1 MNHQLYLDILQREL
15 IPALGCTEPI
25 AVAYAAAKARQL
37 LGCAPERIALCCSG
51 NIIKNVKGV
60 MVPNSGGLRGVEVAA
75 ILGVVGGDADSEL
88 EVLQSITDA
97 HRAKT
102 RELLAQGY
110 CDTTLQEGVCNLYV
124 KATVTAGDQSAS
136 VTILDRHTNITEM
149 VKNGEVLCRQDVT
162 FNTGAQSAE
171 WEPTVEKIKQFAET
185 VDVELLKPIIG
196 PQIQMNQAI
205 GRTGLNEPWGQQVG
219 RTLLDSYPDSV
230 VTRARAMA
238 AAGSDARMGGC
249 SMPVVINSGSGNQGI
264 TICNTVME
272 YVKEWNVGEEKMYRA
287 LALANLTSVHLKHY
301 IGSLSAFCGAV
312 TAAAAAGAAVTWLAG
327 GSYEQIGMTVVN
339 ALGNGGGIV
348 CDGAKGSCAAKI
360 SCAVEAAL
368 LGHHMAMKGRTFQPG
383 EGLVL
388 QDLEQTIRSIG
399 HMGRV
404 GMAQT
409 DIEILNIM
417 IDKTKV

>member
-1 MNHQLYLDILQREL
+1 MNHQLYIDILKHEL

-25 AVAYAAAKARQL
+25 AVAYAAAKARAV
-37 LGCAPERIALCCSG
+37 LGQMPEHLEVCCSG

-60 MVPNSGGLRGVEVAA
+60 MVPNSGGLRGVDVAA

-88 EVLQSITDA
+88 EVLQSITDE
-97 HRAKT
+97 HRAQT
-102 RELLAQGY
+102 RQLLAAGFSE
-110 CDTTLQEGVCNLYV
+110 TTLQEGVANLYV
-124 KATVTAGDQSAS
+124 KATVTAGAHSAS
-136 VTILDRHTNITEM
+136 VTIVDRHTNITEIL
-149 VKNGEVLCRQDVT
+149 KDGEVLHKQEVAL
-162 FNTGAQSAE
+162 NTGSKSAD
-171 WEPTVEKIKQFAET
+171 WEPTVEKIKQFGET
-185 VDVELLKPIIG
+185 VDVELLKPVIG
-196 PQIQMNQAI
+196 PQIEMNQAI
-205 GRTGLNEPWGQQVG
+205 GRTGLNEPWGQRVG
-219 RTLLDSYPDSV
+219 RTLLDNYPDTV
-230 VTRARAMA
+230 ITRARAMA

-287 LALANLTSVHLKHY
+287 LAIANLISVHLKHY

-312 TAAAAAGAAVTWLAG
+312 TASAAAGAAVTWLAG
-327 GSYEQIGMTVVN
+327 GTLEQVGMTIIN
-339 ALGNGGGIV
+339 ALGNVGGIV

-368 LGHHMAMKGRTFQPG
+368 LGHHMAMNGRVFQPG

-388 QDLEQTIRSIG
+388 EDLEHTIRSIG
-399 HMGRV
+399 HMGKV

>member
-1 MNHQLYLDILQREL
+1 MNHQLYLDILKREL

-25 AVAYAAAKARQL
+25 AVAYAAAKARQV
-37 LGCAPERIALCCSG
+37 LGETPEHLVMCCSG

-60 MVPNSGGLRGVEVAA
+60 MVPNSGGLRGVDVAA

-88 EVLQSITDA
+88 EVLQSITDE

-102 RELLAQGY
+102 RELLAAGFSE
-110 CDTTLQEGVCNLYV
+110 TTLQEGVANLYV
-124 KATVTAGDQSAS
+124 KATVTAGDRSAS
-136 VTILDRHTNITEM
+136 VTILDRHTNITEIT
-149 VKNGEVLCRQDVT
+149 KNGEVLHQQEMT
-162 FNTGAQSAE
+162 LNTGATSTE
-171 WEPTVEKIKQFAET
+171 WALTIAKIKEFAET
-185 VDVELLKPIIG
+185 VELEAIKAIIA
-196 PQIQMNQAI
+196 PQIELNQAI
-205 GRTGLNEPWGQQVG
+205 GRTGLNEAWGQRVG
-219 RTLLDSYPDSV
+219 RTLLESYPDTV
-230 VTRARAMA
+230 ITRARAMA

-272 YVKEWNVGEEKMYRA
+272 YVKEWNASEEKMFRA

-327 GSYEQIGMTVVN
+327 GSYEQIGMTIIN
-339 ALGNGGGIV
+339 ALGNVGGIV

-368 LGHHMAMKGRTFQPG
+368 LGHYMAMKGRVFQPG

-388 QDLEQTIRSIG
+388 TDLEETIRSIG
-399 HMGRV
+399 HMGKV

-417 IDKTKV
+417 IDKTQV